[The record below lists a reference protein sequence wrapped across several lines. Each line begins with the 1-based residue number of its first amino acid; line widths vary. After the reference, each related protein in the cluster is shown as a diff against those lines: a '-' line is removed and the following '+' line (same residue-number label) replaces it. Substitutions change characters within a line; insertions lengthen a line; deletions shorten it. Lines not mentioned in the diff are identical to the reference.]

1 MTYARSGIVRGFSA
15 IFLVAGLAFL
25 SACGGNSG
33 TPVGIPVTVSVSANP
48 TSVAPGG
55 TSSLT
60 ATVANDSSGKG
71 VSWSLSGIGTLSAQT
86 ATSVTYT
93 APTSVPSTTTVTI
106 TATSVA
112 SPSVSANAQIAV
124 QTSSVTISLSP
135 STAQTLNQGQQLSI
149 NATVTND
156 SSNKGVSWSISPT
169 TGAGTLS
176 GATTTA
182 VTYVAPSTVT
192 GSATATVTATSV
204 ASPSATANI
213 QITVFPSGAG
223 PNVAAITVDGG
234 PVGNA
239 TNTAFVSVTLCVPGS
254 TQECQTVDH
263 VEIDT
268 GSSGLRILQSV
279 IPGLALPTLGD
290 NSGGTVFN
298 CVQFLD
304 TSYLWGPVQQADI
317 KIAGEAASS
326 TFIQTISSSNT
337 GVPTACSNGGTKNEN
352 TPTLLGANGIL
363 GVGLEPTDCDAQGP
377 INLCDGSVQSPIPAY
392 FNCPSSGCASNATQI
407 TIGANQQVTNPVM
420 LFTDSNGVILNLPS
434 PGGTSDVAP
443 TLTGTLVFG
452 INTAAGNNSIG
463 SAVAF
468 PLSNDSFT
476 TDYSGQTLTDSFIDS
491 GSNALFF
498 PSTLTVCSD
507 NQFFF
512 CPASLTGQSATNV
525 GAGGSPTSIVAFNV
539 DNADSLFN
547 ANPTDTVF
555 GTLAGPEGTANTCT
569 AQGTGSCSFDW
580 GLPFFFGRSVFTA
593 IDGATVTN
601 VGTGPFWA
609 Y

>member
-1 MTYARSGIVRGFSA
+1 
-15 IFLVAGLAFL
+15 
-25 SACGGNSG
+25 
-33 TPVGIPVTVSVSANP
+33 
-48 TSVAPGG
+48 
-55 TSSLT
+55 
-60 ATVANDSSGKG
+60 
-71 VSWSLSGIGTLSAQT
+71 
-86 ATSVTYT
+86 
-93 APTSVPSTTTVTI
+93 
-106 TATSVA
+106 
-112 SPSVSANAQIAV
+112 V

-156 SSNKGVSWSISPT
+156 SSNKGVSWSITPA
-169 TGAGTLS
+169 TGAGTLTS
-176 GATTTA
+176 QTTSA
-182 VTYVAPSTVT
+182 VTYVAPSSVT
-192 GSATATVTATSV
+192 GSVAATVTATSV
-204 ASPSATANI
+204 ASPSATTNI

-239 TNTAFVSVTLCVPGS
+239 TNTAFVSVTLCVPG
-254 TQECQTVDH
+254 TQTCQTIDH

-268 GSSGLRILQSV
+268 GSSGLRILQST

-290 NSGGTVFN
+290 GSGGTVFN

-304 TSYLWGPVQQADI
+304 TSYLWGTVQQADI

-326 TFIQTISSSNT
+326 TYIQTVSNSNT
-337 GVPTACSNGGTKNEN
+337 GVPAACSNGGTQNEN

-363 GVGLEPTDCDAQGP
+363 GVGLEPTDCYAQGL
-377 INLCDGSVQSPIPAY
+377 INLCDGSVQSPLPAY
-392 FNCPSSGCASNATQI
+392 FDCASSGCASNATQI
-407 TIGANQQVTNPVM
+407 TIGASQQVTNPVA
-420 LFTDSNGVILNLPS
+420 LFTDSNGVIVNLPS
-434 PGGTSDVAP
+434 PGGASDVAL

-452 INTAAGNNSIG
+452 INTAAGNNGIG

-476 TDYSGQTLTDSFIDS
+476 TIYSGQTLTDSFIDS

-507 NQFFF
+507 NQFFY
-512 CPASLTGQSATNV
+512 CPASLTGQSGTNV
-525 GAGGSPTSIVAFNV
+525 GAGGSPTSVVAFNV
-539 DNADSLFN
+539 DNADNLFN
-547 ANPTDTVF
+547 ANPNDTVF